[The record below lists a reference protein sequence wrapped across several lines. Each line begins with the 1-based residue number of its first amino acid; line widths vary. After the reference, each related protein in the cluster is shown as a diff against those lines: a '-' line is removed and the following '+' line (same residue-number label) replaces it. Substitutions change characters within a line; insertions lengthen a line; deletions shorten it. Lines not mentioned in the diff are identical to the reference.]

1 MLVCIYKIYGGEK
14 MEKEILELLKT
25 INNKLDEHT
34 EILKSLEHTSEIN
47 KAEIDKVNHAIAR
60 VEGEVKE
67 KELEKTL
74 QP

>member
-1 MLVCIYKIYGGEK
+1 